1 MELPWHMMGI
11 ISFGLLLFLLLIG
24 IPVGFALIT
33 TAMVSVV
40 IVGGGPTFLFDIPG
54 YFFHHLDSFTIT
66 CVPLFILM
74 AIYAQ
79 RAGFGDDLFVTLR
92 IWLRGLPGSLNV
104 VGIAACAI
112 FSAIAGNSV
121 TTAAAVGLV
130 AIPEYQKY
138 GYDAKLSVGS
148 LAGGG
153 GLGILIPPSVPMI
166 MYCVICHQ
174 SIGLMFAG
182 GILPGVMTA
191 MMFMVYVVIRCV
203 INPKLAPPIPR
214 EDLKRIGPFRALLN
228 ITPIVLI
235 IICVLLTI
243 YLGIA
248 TPTEAAG
255 LGCFGSMALALL
267 YRRMTA
273 ADILKA
279 TFDGVRIIAFIILIF
294 LGALAFGH
302 AMVRGGVAEGLSNYI
317 VSLGVSKYMV
327 LSMILGVLMILGCF
341 MDATPITLTTMP
353 ILFPLAIKYD
363 FNPIFFGVICV
374 MALET
379 AALTP
384 PVGFNLFVLRGIGH
398 RFVTMAEII
407 RGATPF
413 VLLYLLAI
421 VIVMIFPDII
431 MLLPDRMRGP

>member
-1 MELPWHMMGI
+1 MELPWFTIGF
-11 ISFGLLLFLLLIG
+11 ISFGLLFFLLMLG
-24 IPVGFALIT
+24 IPVGFSLIT
-33 TAMVSVV
+33 SAMVSVV

-54 YFFHHLDSFTIT
+54 YFFHHLNSFTIT

-79 RAGFGDDLFVTLR
+79 RAGFGNDLFVTLR
-92 IWLRGLPGSLNV
+92 IVLGKLPGSLNV

-130 AIPEYQKY
+130 AIPEYKKY
-138 GYDAKLSVGS
+138 GYDTKLSVGS

-166 MYCVICHQ
+166 MYCVICNQ
-174 SIGLMFAG
+174 SIGLMFSG
-182 GILPGVMTA
+182 GILPGIMTA
-191 MMFMVYVVIRCV
+191 LMFMVYVVIRCT
-203 INPKLAPPIPR
+203 INPKLAPRIPP
-214 EDLKRIGPFRALLN
+214 EDMKQISPGRALLN
-228 ITPIVLI
+228 VIPIVLI
-235 IICVLLTI
+235 IVSVLLTI

-255 LGCFGSMALALL
+255 LGCFGSMLLALL

-273 ADILKA
+273 IDIIKV
-279 TFDGVRIIAFIILIF
+279 TYDGVRIIAFIILIF

-302 AMVRGGVAEGLSNYI
+302 AIVRGGVAAGVSNYI
-317 VSLGVSKYMV
+317 VESGFSKYMV
-327 LSMILGVLMILGCF
+327 LSMILFALLILGCF

-353 ILFPLAIKYD
+353 ILFPLAMKFD

-374 MALET
+374 MILET

-384 PVGFNLFVLRGIGH
+384 PVGFNLFVLRGIG
-398 RFVTMAEII
+398 RKYVTMAEIV
-407 RGATPF
+407 RGAAPF

-431 MLLPDRMRGP
+431 MFLPNKMRG

>member
-1 MELPWHMMGI
+1 MELPWFIIGS
-11 ISFGLLLFLLLIG
+11 ISFGLLFVLLMIG
-24 IPVGFALIT
+24 IPVGFSLIAS
-33 TAMVSVV
+33 AMVSVV

-54 YFFHHLDSFTIT
+54 YFFHHLNSFTIT

-79 RAGFGDDLFVTLR
+79 RAGFGNDLFMTLR
-92 IWLRGLPGSLNV
+92 IWLRKLPGSLNV

-138 GYDAKLSVGS
+138 GYDTKLSVGS

-166 MYCVICHQ
+166 MYCVICNQ
-174 SIGLMFAG
+174 SIGLMFSG
-182 GILPGVMTA
+182 GILPGIMTA
-191 MMFMVYVVIRCV
+191 LMFMIYVVIRCI
-203 INPKLAPPIPR
+203 INPKLAPPIPP
-214 EDLKRIGPFRALLN
+214 EDMKKISHGRALLN
-228 ITPIVLI
+228 ILPIALI
-235 IICVLLTI
+235 IISVLLTI

-255 LGCFGSMALALL
+255 LGCFGSMLLALL

-273 ADILKA
+273 IGIIKA
-279 TFDGVRIIAFIILIF
+279 TYDGVRIIAFIILIF

-302 AMVRGGVAEGLSNYI
+302 AMVRGGVAAGLSNYI
-317 VSLGVSKYMV
+317 VESGYSKYTV
-327 LSMILGVLMILGCF
+327 LCMILFVLLILGCF

-353 ILFPLAIKYD
+353 ILFPLAMKYD

-374 MALET
+374 MVLET

-384 PVGFNLFVLRGIGH
+384 PVGFNLFVLRGIG
-398 RFVTMAEII
+398 RQYVTMAEIV
-407 RGATPF
+407 RGAVPF

-431 MLLPDRMRGP
+431 MFLPNKMKG

>member
-1 MELPWHMMGI
+1 MELPWFTIGF
-11 ISFGLLLFLLLIG
+11 ISFGLLFFLLMLG
-24 IPVGFALIT
+24 IPVGFSLIT
-33 TAMVSVV
+33 SAMVSVV

-54 YFFHHLDSFTIT
+54 YFFHHLNSFTIT

-79 RAGFGDDLFVTLR
+79 RAGFGNDLFVTLR
-92 IWLRGLPGSLNV
+92 IVLGKLPGSLNV

-130 AIPEYQKY
+130 AIPEYKKY
-138 GYDAKLSVGS
+138 GYDTKLSVGS

-166 MYCVICHQ
+166 MYCVICNQ
-174 SIGLMFAG
+174 SIGLMFSG
-182 GILPGVMTA
+182 GILPGIMTA
-191 MMFMVYVVIRCV
+191 LMFMVYVVIRCT
-203 INPKLAPPIPR
+203 INPKLAPRIPP
-214 EDLKRIGPFRALLN
+214 EDMKQISPGRALLN
-228 ITPIVLI
+228 VIPIVLI
-235 IICVLLTI
+235 IVSVLLTI

-255 LGCFGSMALALL
+255 LGCFGSI

-273 ADILKA
+273 IDIIKV
-279 TFDGVRIIAFIILIF
+279 TYDGVRIIAFIILIF

-302 AMVRGGVAEGLSNYI
+302 AIVRGGVAAGVSNYI
-317 VSLGVSKYMV
+317 VESGFSKYMV
-327 LSMILGVLMILGCF
+327 LSMILFALLILGCF

-353 ILFPLAIKYD
+353 ILFPLAMKFD

-374 MALET
+374 MILET

-384 PVGFNLFVLRGIGH
+384 PVGFNLFVLRGIG
-398 RFVTMAEII
+398 RKYVTMAEIV
-407 RGATPF
+407 RGAAPF

-431 MLLPDRMRGP
+431 MFLPNKMRG